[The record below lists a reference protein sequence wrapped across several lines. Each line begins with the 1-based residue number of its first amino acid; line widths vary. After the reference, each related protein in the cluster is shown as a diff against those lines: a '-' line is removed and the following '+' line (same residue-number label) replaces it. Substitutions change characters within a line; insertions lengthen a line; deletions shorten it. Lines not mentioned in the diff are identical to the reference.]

1 MPLLLQR
8 YTRFTGNV
16 IYLGADMA
24 NKKLN
29 KKTMK
34 LNSKGRKSQRKANHM
49 EDLPYE
55 LRGLPNNRW
64 GGHKTNKLR
73 GFRGSTY
80 GPASKGTK
88 FTQEQL
94 EAYAE
99 KHGLQV
105 WERRG

>member
-1 MPLLLQR
+1 ME
-8 YTRFTGNV
+8 
-16 IYLGADMA
+16 
-24 NKKLN
+24 NKKL
-29 KKTMK
+29 KQTTTKS
-34 LNSKGRKSQRKANHM
+34 NSKGSKSQRKADRM

-99 KHGLQV
+99 KHGLHV
-105 WERRG
+105 SERRG

>member
-1 MPLLLQR
+1 ME
-8 YTRFTGNV
+8 
-16 IYLGADMA
+16 I
-24 NKKLN
+24 KKS
-29 KKTMK
+29 KKKAMK
-34 LNSKGRKSQRKANHM
+34 LNSKGSKSQRKADHM

-105 WERRG
+105 SERRG

>member
-1 MPLLLQR
+1 ME
-8 YTRFTGNV
+8 N
-16 IYLGADMA
+16 
-24 NKKLN
+24 NKLKQTTTKSN
-29 KKTMK
+29 G
-34 LNSKGRKSQRKANHM
+34 KGSKSQRKADHM

-88 FTQEQL
+88 FIEEQL

-105 WERRG
+105 SERRG